1 MFVELMKISISMFGG
16 ERNTHSST
24 HRSGAYFSRWYGR
37 SLKFVYDRNGITGL
51 CTIRNPRYG

>member
-24 HRSGAYFSRWYGR
+24 HRSGAYFT
-37 SLKFVYDRNGITGL
+37 VVADAH
-51 CTIRNPRYG
+51 